1 MYLQLSGLW
10 YYLNESKMRYKL
22 KRSQQL
28 YQDIESVW
36 DFFTSPDNLLRI
48 TPKDM
53 NFRILY
59 EIPDKEI
66 YEGMIINYTVAPFL
80 GIPLNWQTE
89 ITQVNYLK
97 SFTDFQQKGP
107 YKLWNHYHE
116 FIPNNEGVLMVD
128 TVEYELPFGVIGEM
142 VHKLVVKKKLDQ
154 IFNYRYQVLEQ
165 LLNQGKS

>member
-1 MYLQLSGLW
+1 MSYT
-10 YYLNESKMRYKL
+10 L

-48 TPKDM
+48 TPQDM
-53 NFRILY
+53 NFRLLN
-59 EIPDKEI
+59 EGLGKEI
-66 YEGMIINYTVAPFL
+66 YEGMIINYTVAPFW
-80 GIPLNWQTE
+80 GIPLNWQTK
-89 ITQVNYLK
+89 ITQVDYLK

-116 FIPNNEGVLMVD
+116 FIPNKEGVLMTD
-128 TVEYELPFGVIGEM
+128 TVEYELPFGVIGTM
-142 VHKLVVKKKLDQ
+142 AHHLLVRKKLDQ

-165 LLNQGKS
+165 LINQEKS